1 MKTRILI
8 YCWSALAILFALHS
22 CTEDESR
29 STTLDLSTPDI
40 LLYIEG
46 LNDAGQTAT
55 FNITSTATW
64 NAVCATW
71 ITLGTTAGA
80 IGTATVTVAAGF
92 TDEDRTGYITIRSG
106 NQQRVITV
114 KQVARE
120 AVPTTLTV
128 MPSEITVNYRGRLD
142 NDAVPSIVIS
152 SNKDWTIAGLPEW
165 IEVEN
170 LTGTAGA
177 NINIPL
183 NIDMNASDA
192 ERMAIF
198 TVNAGIVSQS
208 ITITQ
213 QPVTRQVYFED
224 DFSWVEHG
232 SDDVGQQIV
241 GDARN
246 MYTWAPPGGAAGDL
260 LTLFNSKGYTDIN
273 PARQTIY
280 FMAGYFKL
288 GMTNKQTGIQ
298 RTLTELPTGA
308 SVDVSVLF
316 DACPYA
322 SAAKNYDQVLLRV
335 VIEGSG
341 SVGVDD
347 NVTKDSGDLDIR
359 ITNGDNRVWKPQHVV
374 LYGVTSETKIT
385 IRTNKGADNGGTD
398 TGVFRWYIDNL
409 RLVEYI
415 EF

>member
-22 CTEDESR
+22 CTEEEPR

-55 FNITSTATW
+55 FNVTSTATW

-71 ITLGTTAGA
+71 LTLGTTAGA
-80 IGTATVTVAAGF
+80 IGTMTVTVVAGL

-128 MPSEITVNYRGRLD
+128 TPPQITVNYRGHLD
-142 NDAVPSIVIS
+142 NDATPSVVIS
-152 SNKDWTIAGLPEW
+152 SNKEWTIAGLPEW
-165 IEVEN
+165 IEVES
-170 LTGTAGA
+170 LTGEAGT

-183 NIDMNASDA
+183 NITMNTSDA
-192 ERMAIF
+192 ERMAVF
-198 TVNAGIVSQS
+198 TITAGIVQQTV
-208 ITITQ
+208 TITQ
-213 QPVTRQVYFED
+213 LPVVRQVYFED

-260 LTLFNSKGYTDIN
+260 LSLFNSKGYTDIN
-273 PARQTIY
+273 PAQRTIY
-280 FMAGYFKL
+280 FMDGYLKL
-288 GMTNKQTGIQ
+288 GATNKQTGIQ
-298 RTLTELPTGA
+298 RTLSQLPAGT
-308 SVDVSVLF
+308 STDISVLF

-335 VIEGSG
+335 VIEGPG

-347 NVTKDSGDLDIR
+347 GTTKDSGDIDIR
-359 ITNGDNRVWKPQHVV
+359 ITNGSDRVWKPQHVV
-374 LYGVTSETKIT
+374 LYNVTPETKVT
-385 IRTNKGADNGGTD
+385 IRTNKGGTD
-398 TGVFRWYIDNL
+398 TGVFRWYVDNL
-409 RLVEYI
+409 RFVEYI